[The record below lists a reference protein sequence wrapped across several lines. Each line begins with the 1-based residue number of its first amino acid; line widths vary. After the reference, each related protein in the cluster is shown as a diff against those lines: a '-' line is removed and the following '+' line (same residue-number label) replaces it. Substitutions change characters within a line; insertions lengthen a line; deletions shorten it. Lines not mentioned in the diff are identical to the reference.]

1 MCWAWNPFSHP
12 LAKTK
17 KNLWS
22 TLLYQVHR
30 VARVCFLHVFK
41 LWEQAGIM
49 VQSKHKPPCA
59 DSALPK
65 CLSIS
70 LATDR
75 ARRWLLGKGSY
86 SLLMLVLSGFCGVA
100 NTGLLYG
107 HLHCC
112 LISRALAQPVLLKT
126 CPPHQPDF
134 EQQRAAPS
142 SRGGRTV
149 CEVLLMEAVQV
160 RGNSKSSAWL
170 LLESAPEK
178 TEMFPGLSALD
189 KPATSNFDGGCW
201 AEPTACPWTF
211 P

>member
-1 MCWAWNPFSHP
+1 MLSLESFLTPFSQDKEKP
-12 LAKTK
+12 LKHFVV
-17 KNLWS
+17 S
-22 TLLYQVHR
+22 SPQGCQG
-30 VARVCFLHVFK
+30 CFLHVFK

-160 RGNSKSSAWL
+160 RGNSKSSA
-170 LLESAPEK
+170 
-178 TEMFPGLSALD
+178 
-189 KPATSNFDGGCW
+189 
-201 AEPTACPWTF
+201 
-211 P
+211 